1 MSYRPALPC
10 YPHQQTGEMKMRGRA
25 AFALFMAMRT
35 GKTKTTIDDFG
46 EMELAGEV
54 KDLLVLAPAGVY
66 RTWRDQFEEHASEDL
81 RARALIHTWETKG
94 GSAHDRALRNF
105 WHSATTTR
113 TTIHR
118 EYCSRT

>member
-1 MSYRPALPC
+1 
-10 YPHQQTGEMKMRGRA
+10 
-25 AFALFMAMRT
+25 MAMRT

-66 RTWRDQFEEHASEDL
+66 RTWKDQFEEHASEDL
-81 RARALIHTWETKG
+81 RSRALLHTWETKG
-94 GSAHDRALRNF
+94 GSVHDKALRNF
-105 WHSATTTR
+105 WQDTTKTTTTTR
-113 TTIHR
+113 R